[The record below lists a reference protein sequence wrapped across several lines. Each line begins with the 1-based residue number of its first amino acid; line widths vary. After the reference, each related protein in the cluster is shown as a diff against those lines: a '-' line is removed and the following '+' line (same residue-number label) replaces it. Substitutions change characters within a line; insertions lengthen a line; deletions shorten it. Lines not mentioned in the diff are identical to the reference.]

1 MRMAMKF
8 LRDFLVSAPQ
18 NNQIFRY
25 RSSDSKW
32 VNSNLPV
39 IWAGTTTTDGSGN
52 WSINYSSAG
61 FSATPRVFVSAQGV
75 TSGRGDRVFAEVTTK
90 SATAAAGGCSRATS
104 SSFLGLGTTL
114 NNAPTGT
121 VVDVLAIGA

>member
-1 MRMAMKF
+1 MRLKLKF
-8 LRDFLVSAPQ
+8 LLDFLVTAVQ

-25 RSSDSKW
+25 NSASGKW
-32 VNSNLPV
+32 VNSNLP
-39 IWAGTTTTDGSGN
+39 IFWTGRTTTDANGA
-52 WSINYSSAG
+52 WSINFSSAG
-61 FSATPRVFVSAQGV
+61 FSAAPKVFAQAVGA
-75 TSGRGDRVFAEVTTK
+75 SDNRGDRVFAEVTST

-121 VVDVLAIGA
+121 AVDVLAIGS